1 MFLFISFQLL
11 ILSSFIY
18 VCKKQF
24 KVKVPRQECVIGRLG
39 WRAGAPPAFKRM

>member
-11 ILSSFIY
+11 IFSTFTY
-18 VCKKQF
+18 VCKKQL

-39 WRAGAPPAFKRM
+39 WKEGAHDGFKRM